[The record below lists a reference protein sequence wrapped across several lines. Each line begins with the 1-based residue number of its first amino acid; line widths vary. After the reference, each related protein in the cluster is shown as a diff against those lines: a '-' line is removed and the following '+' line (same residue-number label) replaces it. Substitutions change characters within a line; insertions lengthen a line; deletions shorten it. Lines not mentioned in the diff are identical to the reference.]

1 MPQGRL
7 LCGFCLPTEGGA
19 PDTPHNVS
27 RIVSVNPKSNKS
39 CRIVCTVGHD
49 VCNVVCLSA
58 SSSKEGDHNCW
69 HPTRT
74 RKLGHRGAGKRPEVG
89 FVFRVKVGMP
99 ARRLGTYLVVLY
111 SNLD

>member
-27 RIVSVNPKSNKS
+27 RTVSVNPKSNKS

-49 VCNVVCLSA
+49 VCNVACLSA
-58 SSSKEGDHNCW
+58 SSSKEGGI
-69 HPTRT
+69 TVAGIRLE
-74 RKLGHRGAGKRPEVG
+74 LGSWAIGARGRG
-89 FVFRVKVGMP
+89 
-99 ARRLGTYLVVLY
+99 LSLVSCLE
-111 SNLD
+111 